1 MGYILWYRYVNEMV
15 ASSLVLIYNARTMS
29 KGCDLCLKS
38 TVSGNRIQHK
48 HSVGWRYKAPKTKR
62 AFKPNLRT
70 VEVEVDGIP
79 TKLTVC
85 MKCYKK
91 LQKEVLK

>member
-1 MGYILWYRYVNEMV
+1 MAKICEICG
-15 ASSLVLIYNARTMS
+15 
-29 KGCDLCLKS
+29 KS

-62 AFKPNLRT
+62 EFKPNLRSIN
-70 VEVEVDGIP
+70 VEIDGTP
-79 TKLTVC
+79 SRVYAC

-91 LQKEVLK
+91 LQKEAGE

>member
-1 MGYILWYRYVNEMV
+1 MAKMCQICEK
-15 ASSLVLIYNARTMS
+15 T
-29 KGCDLCLKS
+29 

-62 AFKPNLRT
+62 GFKPNLRKVL
-70 VEVEVDGIP
+70 VEVEGVPSKID
-79 TKLTVC
+79 VC

-91 LQKEVLK
+91 IKKEA